1 MQRLQLLSRKADR
14 PRPWYLDVN
23 RLGIA
28 TVEMLG
34 TIAALF
40 IYFFVRGGR
49 PDDIESSLT
58 RGLQIIDFEKRL
70 GIFSEVHWQEVFL
83 QYDLLMAI
91 ANQVYAWGH
100 YPVLATIGTWLAI
113 KNPSRF
119 RFVRNVMLLS
129 GLVGIAAYWLLP
141 TAPPRLIHLS
151 GIDFGFVDTVHG
163 SADVVYMQPAPF
175 VNDFAALPSFHFGWI
190 ALASAAIWVNT
201 SNPFLRALAVAMS
214 VVMWWAIVVTGNHFF
229 FDMVAG
235 GLVVGVC
242 WVAVAYLDRIGV
254 SARLTE
260 MVRAGAARFLAPLTA
275 FVRSR
280 VGQLRSHL
288 ASAVAYA
295 PVRARDRS
303 RSLDT
308 RLRRGGSA

>member
-1 MQRLQLLSRKADR
+1 MQRPQFLSRATTR
-14 PRPWYLDVN
+14 PLPWYLDVR

-28 TVEMLG
+28 SVEMFG
-34 TIAALF
+34 TVGALF

-58 RGLQIIDFEKRL
+58 RGLQIIDLEQRL
-70 GIFSEVHWQEVFL
+70 GIFTELQWQKAFL
-83 QYDLLMAI
+83 PYDLLMDI

-100 YPVLATIGTWLAI
+100 YPVLAAIGIWLAI

-129 GLVGIAAYWLLP
+129 GVVGIAAYWLLP

-163 SADVVYMQPAPF
+163 SADVVYLQPAPF

-201 SNPFLRALAVAMS
+201 TNPFLRAFAVALS

-229 FDMVAG
+229 IDMVVG
-235 GLVVGVC
+235 GLVVAVC

-254 SARLTE
+254 SARLTDLLFAGLRRL
-260 MVRAGAARFLAPLTA
+260 RAHLVDRLRPHLAGRLRPRLPARLRPRLPDRL
-275 FVRSR
+275 RSR
-280 VGQLRSHL
+280 LPD
-288 ASAVAYA
+288 AMA
-295 PVRARDRS
+295 
-303 RSLDT
+303 
-308 RLRRGGSA
+308 

>member
-1 MQRLQLLSRKADR
+1 MQRPQFLLRRAGR
-14 PRPWYLDVN
+14 PLPWYLDVR

-28 TVEMLG
+28 SVEMFG
-34 TIAALF
+34 TVGALF

-49 PDDIESSLT
+49 PDDIEASVT

-70 GIFSEVHWQEVFL
+70 GIFTEVHWQEAFL
-83 QYDLLMAI
+83 SYDLLMTI

-100 YPVLATIGTWLAI
+100 YPVLAAIGTWLAI

-163 SADVVYMQPAPF
+163 SADVVYLQPAPF

-201 SNPFLRALAVAMS
+201 HNPFVRAFAVAMS

-229 FDMVAG
+229 IDMVAG
-235 GLVVGVC
+235 GVVVAVC
-242 WVAVAYLDRIGV
+242 WITVAYLDRVGV
-254 SARLTE
+254 SAWMTDVLRAALGPLYVRITRAWREWRGRLGP
-260 MVRAGAARFLAPLTA
+260 RL
-275 FVRSR
+275 RSR
-280 VGQLRSHL
+280 MPSRLRSRLPDAL
-288 ASAVAYA
+288 A
-295 PVRARDRS
+295 
-303 RSLDT
+303 
-308 RLRRGGSA
+308 

>member
-1 MQRLQLLSRKADR
+1 MQRPQFLSRPIKR
-14 PRPWYLDVN
+14 PLPWYLDVR

-28 TVEMLG
+28 SVEMFG
-34 TIAALF
+34 TIGALF
-40 IYFFVRGGR
+40 VYFFVRGGR
-49 PDDIESSLT
+49 PDDIEASLS
-58 RGLQIIDFEKRL
+58 RGLQIIDLEKRM
-70 GIFSEVHWQEVFL
+70 GIFTELHWQEFFL
-83 QYDLLMAI
+83 PYELLMDI

-100 YPVLATIGTWLAI
+100 YPVLAAIGTWLAI

-129 GLVGIAAYWLLP
+129 GVVGIVAYWLLP

-163 SADVVYMQPAPF
+163 SADVVYLQPAPF

-201 SNPFLRALAVAMS
+201 TNPYLRALAVAMS

-229 FDMVAG
+229 FDMVIG
-235 GLVVGVC
+235 GLVVAVC
-242 WVAVAYLDRIGV
+242 WIAVAYLDRIGV

-260 MVRAGAARFLAPLTA
+260 LLRAPA
-275 FVRSR
+275 
-280 VGQLRSHL
+280 LRL
-288 ASAVAYA
+288 WAGL
-295 PVRARDRS
+295 RARLRLPLVERLRS
-303 RSLDT
+303 RSSDL
-308 RLRRGGSA
+308 GSRIMDRVA

>member
-1 MQRLQLLSRKADR
+1 MQRPQFFSRPTGR
-14 PRPWYLDVN
+14 PLPWYLDVR

-28 TVEMLG
+28 SVEMFG
-34 TIAALF
+34 TVGALF
-40 IYFFVRGGR
+40 VYFFVRGGR
-49 PDDIESSLT
+49 PDDIEASLS
-58 RGLQIIDFEKRL
+58 RGLQIIDLEKRL
-70 GIFSEVHWQEVFL
+70 GIFTELHWQEFFL
-83 QYDLLMAI
+83 PYELLMDI

-100 YPVLATIGTWLAI
+100 YPVLAAIGTWLAI

-129 GLVGIAAYWLLP
+129 GVVGIAAYWLLP

-163 SADVVYMQPAPF
+163 SADVVYLQPAPF

-201 SNPFLRALAVAMS
+201 TNPFLRIFAVSLS

-235 GLVVGVC
+235 GVVVAVC
-242 WVAVAYLDRIGV
+242 WIAVAYLDRIGV
-254 SARLTE
+254 SARLTAI
-260 MVRAGAARFLAPLTA
+260 VRAVVTPLWAA
-275 FVRSR
+275 
-280 VGQLRSHL
+280 LRERLPSPRIARL
-288 ASAVAYA
+288 RPSSVA
-295 PVRARDRS
+295 RS
-303 RSLDT
+303 RSHFED
-308 RLRRGGSA
+308 RVA

>member
-1 MQRLQLLSRKADR
+1 MQRPQFFSRPIKR
-14 PRPWYLDVN
+14 PLPWYLDVN

-49 PDDIESSLT
+49 PDDIEASLG
-58 RGLQIIDFEKRL
+58 RGLQIIDLEKRL
-70 GIFSEVHWQEVFL
+70 GIFTEVHWQEAFL
-83 QYDLLMAI
+83 PYDLLMDI

-100 YPVLATIGTWLAI
+100 YPVLAAIGVWLAI

-119 RFVRNVMLLS
+119 RFIRNVMLLS
-129 GLVGIAAYWLLP
+129 GVVGIAAYWLLP

-151 GIDFGFVDTVHG
+151 GVDFGFVDTVHG
-163 SADVVYMQPAPF
+163 SADVVYLQPAPF

-201 SNPFLRALAVAMS
+201 RNPFLRAFAVALS

-229 FDMVAG
+229 FDMIAG
-235 GLVVGVC
+235 GLVVAVC

-260 MVRAGAARFLAPLTA
+260 ALLAGVRRL
-275 FVRSR
+275 RSR
-280 VGQLRSHL
+280 L
-288 ASAVAYA
+288 ADAVAY
-295 PVRARDRS
+295 PRPRAGTGS
-303 RSLDT
+303 RNLDL
-308 RLRRGGSA
+308 RLRR

>member
-1 MQRLQLLSRKADR
+1 MQLTQLFFRR
-14 PRPWYLDVN
+14 PTRPLPWYLDVK
-23 RLGIA
+23 RLGVA

-34 TIAALF
+34 TVAALF

-49 PDDIESSLT
+49 PDDIEASLG
-58 RGLQIIDFEKRL
+58 RGLQIVDLEKRL
-70 GIFSEVHWQEVFL
+70 GIFTEVHWQEMFL

-100 YPVLATIGTWLAI
+100 YPVLAAIGTWLAI

-129 GLVGIAAYWLLP
+129 GVLGIAAYWLLP
-141 TAPPRLIHLS
+141 TAPPRLLHLS

-163 SADVVYMQPAPF
+163 GAGVVYLQPAPF

-201 SNPFLRALAVAMS
+201 RNPFLRAFAVALS
-214 VVMWWAIVVTGNHFF
+214 IVMWWAIVVTGNHFF

-235 GLVVGVC
+235 GFIVAIS

-254 SARLTE
+254 SQRLTE
-260 MVRAGAARFLAPLTA
+260 AARAAGVRLLA
-275 FVRSR
+275 
-280 VGQLRSHL
+280 GLRGHL
-288 ASAVAYA
+288 GTSFA
-295 PVRARDRS
+295 DRS
-303 RSLDT
+303 R
-308 RLRRGGSA
+308 RLLARDGMD

>member
-1 MQRLQLLSRKADR
+1 MQRPQFLSR
-14 PRPWYLDVN
+14 PTTEPLPWYLDVR

-28 TVEMLG
+28 TVEMFG
-34 TIAALF
+34 TVGALF
-40 IYFFVRGGR
+40 VYFFVRGGR
-49 PDDIESSLT
+49 PDDIESSLS
-58 RGLQIIDFEKRL
+58 RGLQIIDIEQRL
-70 GIFSEVHWQEVFL
+70 GIFTELQWQKAFL
-83 QYDLLMAI
+83 PYDLLMDI

-100 YPVLATIGTWLAI
+100 YPVLAAIGTWLAI

-129 GLVGIAAYWLLP
+129 GVVGIAAYWLLP

-163 SADVVYMQPAPF
+163 SADVVYLQPAPF

-201 SNPFLRALAVAMS
+201 TNVWLRAFAVSLS

-229 FDMVAG
+229 LDMVLG
-235 GLVVGVC
+235 GLVVAVC
-242 WVAVAYLDRIGV
+242 WVAVACLDRIGV

-260 MVRAGAARFLAPLTA
+260 LLRAPAARLW
-275 FVRSR
+275 SS
-280 VGQLRSHL
+280 LR
-288 ASAVAYA
+288 
-295 PVRARDRS
+295 
-303 RSLDT
+303 T
-308 RLRRGGSA
+308 RLRPRLPARLRPRAVSRLYSRLADRVA

>member
-1 MQRLQLLSRKADR
+1 MQRSKFFPRTGDR
-14 PRPWYLDVN
+14 PLPWYLDIS
-23 RLGIA
+23 RLGVA
-28 TVEMLG
+28 TLEMLG

-49 PDDIESSLT
+49 PDDIESSLN
-58 RGLQIIDFEKRL
+58 RGLQIVDLEKRL
-70 GIFSEVHWQEVFL
+70 GIFTEVRWQEVFL
-83 QYDLLMAI
+83 QYDLLMTV

-100 YPVLATIGTWLAI
+100 YPVLAAIGTWLAI

-129 GLVGIAAYWLLP
+129 GVLGIAAYWLLP
-141 TAPPRLIHLS
+141 TAPPRLLHLS
-151 GIDFGFVDTVHG
+151 GVDFGFVDTVHG
-163 SADVVYMQPAPF
+163 GADVVYLQPAPF

-201 SNPFLRALAVAMS
+201 RNPFLRVFALALS

-235 GLVVGVC
+235 GVVVAIS
-242 WVAVAYLDRIGV
+242 WIAVAYLDRIGV

-260 MVRAGAARFLAPLTA
+260 AALRCVNG
-275 FVRSR
+275 VRSR
-280 VGQLRSHL
+280 L
-288 ASAVAYA
+288 AAR
-295 PVRARDRS
+295 VRRPRLPDGVRS
-303 RSLDT
+303 RLTD
-308 RLRRGGSA
+308 RVA

>member
-1 MQRLQLLSRKADR
+1 MQRPQFLSRPIKR
-14 PRPWYLDVN
+14 PLPWYLDVR

-28 TVEMLG
+28 SVEMFG
-34 TIAALF
+34 TIGALF
-40 IYFFVRGGR
+40 VYFFVRGGR
-49 PDDIESSLT
+49 PDDIEASLS
-58 RGLQIIDFEKRL
+58 RGLQIIDLEQRM
-70 GIFSEVHWQEVFL
+70 GIFTELHWQEFFL
-83 QYDLLMAI
+83 PYELLMDI

-100 YPVLATIGTWLAI
+100 YPVLAAIGTWLAI

-129 GLVGIAAYWLLP
+129 GVVGIVAYWLLP

-163 SADVVYMQPAPF
+163 SADVVYLQPAPF

-201 SNPFLRALAVAMS
+201 TNPYLRALAVAMS

-229 FDMVAG
+229 FDMVIG
-235 GLVVGVC
+235 GLVVAVC
-242 WVAVAYLDRIGV
+242 WIAVAYLDRIGV

-260 MVRAGAARFLAPLTA
+260 LLRAPALRLW
-275 FVRSR
+275 
-280 VGQLRSHL
+280 VGL
-288 ASAVAYA
+288 
-295 PVRARDRS
+295 RARLRLPLVERLRS
-303 RSLDT
+303 RSSDL
-308 RLRRGGSA
+308 GSRIMDRVA

>member
-1 MQRLQLLSRKADR
+1 MQRPQLFFRR
-14 PRPWYLDVN
+14 PTRPLPWYLDVK
-23 RLGIA
+23 RLGVA

-34 TIAALF
+34 TVAALF

-49 PDDIESSLT
+49 PDDIEASLG
-58 RGLQIIDFEKRL
+58 RGLQIVDLEKRL
-70 GIFSEVHWQEVFL
+70 GIFTEVHWQEMFL

-100 YPVLATIGTWLAI
+100 YPVLAAIGTWLAI

-129 GLVGIAAYWLLP
+129 GVLGIAAYWLLP
-141 TAPPRLIHLS
+141 TAPPRLLHLS

-163 SADVVYMQPAPF
+163 GAGVVYLQPAPF

-201 SNPFLRALAVAMS
+201 RNPFLRAFAVALS
-214 VVMWWAIVVTGNHFF
+214 IVMWWAIVVTGNHFF

-235 GLVVGVC
+235 GFIVGIS

-254 SARLTE
+254 SQRLTE
-260 MVRAGAARFLAPLTA
+260 AARAAVVRLLAGL
-275 FVRSR
+275 
-280 VGQLRSHL
+280 
-288 ASAVAYA
+288 
-295 PVRARDRS
+295 RARLGTSFADRS
-303 RSLDT
+303 RRPFARD
-308 RLRRGGSA
+308 GMD

>member
-1 MQRLQLLSRKADR
+1 MQRPQFLSRATTH
-14 PRPWYLDVN
+14 PLPWYLDVR

-28 TVEMLG
+28 SVEMFG
-34 TIAALF
+34 TVGALF

-58 RGLQIIDFEKRL
+58 RGLQIIDLEQRL
-70 GIFSEVHWQEVFL
+70 GIFTELQWQKAFL
-83 QYDLLMAI
+83 PYDLLMDI

-100 YPVLATIGTWLAI
+100 YPVLAAIGTWLAI

-119 RFVRNVMLLS
+119 RFIRNVMLLS
-129 GLVGIAAYWLLP
+129 GVVGIAAYWLLP

-163 SADVVYMQPAPF
+163 SADVVYLQPAPF

-201 SNPFLRALAVAMS
+201 TNPFLRAFAVAMS

-229 FDMVAG
+229 IDMVLG
-235 GLVVGVC
+235 GLVVAVS

-254 SARLTE
+254 SARLTDLLF
-260 MVRAGAARFLAPLTA
+260 AGLRRMRHWVVARLRPRLPDRLRLRQRLPARL
-275 FVRSR
+275 RSR
-280 VGQLRSHL
+280 LPDAL
-288 ASAVAYA
+288 A
-295 PVRARDRS
+295 
-303 RSLDT
+303 
-308 RLRRGGSA
+308 

>member
-1 MQRLQLLSRKADR
+1 MQRPQFLSRKADR

-40 IYFFVRGGR
+40 VYFFVRGGR

-58 RGLQIIDFEKRL
+58 RGLQIVDLEKRL
-70 GIFSEVHWQEVFL
+70 GIFTEVHWQEVFL

-100 YPVLATIGTWLAI
+100 YPVLAAIGTWLAI

-129 GLVGIAAYWLLP
+129 GVVGIAAYWLLP

-235 GLVVGVC
+235 GLVVAVC

-260 MVRAGAARFLAPLTA
+260 MLLSGVRHLRVIVRSWAGK
-275 FVRSR
+275 VRSR
-280 VGQLRSHL
+280 LRDR
-288 ASAVAYA
+288 VAYS

>member
-1 MQRLQLLSRKADR
+1 MQRLQFL
-14 PRPWYLDVN
+14 PRNASDPLPWYLDMN

-28 TVEMLG
+28 TVEMLT
-34 TIAALF
+34 TIGALF

-49 PDDIESSLT
+49 PDDLEASLS
-58 RGLQIIDFEKRL
+58 RGLQIVDLEKRL
-70 GIFSEVHWQEVFL
+70 GIFTEVHWQEVFL

-100 YPVLATIGTWLAI
+100 YPVLAAIGIWLAI

-119 RFVRNVMLLS
+119 RFIRNVMLLS
-129 GLVGIAAYWLLP
+129 GVVGIAAYWLLP

-163 SADVVYMQPAPF
+163 GADVVYLQPAPF

-201 SNPFLRALAVAMS
+201 SNPFLRAFAVALS
-214 VVMWWAIVVTGNHFF
+214 VIMWWAIVVTGNHFF

-235 GLVVGVC
+235 GCVVAVC
-242 WVAVAYLDRIGV
+242 WLVVAYLDRIGF
-254 SARLTE
+254 SQRLTE
-260 MVRAGAARFLAPLTA
+260 AVISCASRLRDRLVSLIAAARA
-275 FVRSR
+275 
-280 VGQLRSHL
+280 
-288 ASAVAYA
+288 
-295 PVRARDRS
+295 
-303 RSLDT
+303 
-308 RLRRGGSA
+308 

>member
-1 MQRLQLLSRKADR
+1 MQRPQFFSRPVKR
-14 PRPWYLDVN
+14 PLPWYLDVN

-49 PDDIESSLT
+49 PDDIEASLS
-58 RGLQIIDFEKRL
+58 RGLQIVDLEQRL
-70 GIFSEVHWQEVFL
+70 GIFTEVHWQEAFL
-83 QYDLLMAI
+83 PYDLLMDI

-100 YPVLATIGTWLAI
+100 YPVLAAIGVWLAI

-129 GLVGIAAYWLLP
+129 GVVGIAAYWLLP

-151 GIDFGFVDTVHG
+151 GVDFGFVDTVHG
-163 SADVVYMQPAPF
+163 GADVVYLQPAPF

-201 SNPFLRALAVAMS
+201 QNPFLRAFAVALS

-229 FDMVAG
+229 FDMIAG
-235 GLVVGVC
+235 GVVVAVC

-254 SARLTE
+254 SARLTAALLTGL
-260 MVRAGAARFLAPLTA
+260 RAL
-275 FVRSR
+275 RSR
-280 VGQLRSHL
+280 L
-288 ASAVAYA
+288 ANAVAVAY
-295 PVRARDRS
+295 PRHRAGTGS
-303 RSLDT
+303 RNLDL
-308 RLRRGGSA
+308 RLRR